1 MFGSSCSPFVQP
13 AGSVVAIGASAI
25 GHSPPSWSDWVLERY
40 GQKST
45 ESESVMP
52 PGQLASAAALPLTG
66 FSGIGGLNV
75 VAEGATVSGHTAGP
89 GVGSVS
95 VPVRTPHQA
104 FVAVTGVVLL
114 LPRPLSVVLRTP
126 NALSATLLCIT
137 DVAEAPPS
145 RPPA

>member
-1 MFGSSCSPFVQP
+1 MFGSSCSPFVEP

-52 PGQLASAAALPLTG
+52 PGQLASATALPLTG

-95 VPVRTPHQA
+95 VPVRTPHQS
-104 FVAVTGVVLL
+104 FVAVTGVVL

-126 NALSATLLCIT
+126 NALSVTLLWVT
-137 DVAEAPPS
+137 DEAAGPTS
-145 RPPA
+145 R